1 MTFLTG
7 GLTESPRMTEGRPL
21 GISRWRRRV
30 RVDSGDKKKRYG
42 CQNDNK
48 RKESRAGPVV
58 ITTECTLIGSGP
70 IIRRDR
76 RDRGRYRDPSA
87 PVALPLRIQGQVT
100 RRCFGGSTALPI
112 VLVSVPNQMQLFA
125 SS

>member
-1 MTFLTG
+1 M
-7 GLTESPRMTEGRPL
+7 
-21 GISRWRRRV
+21 
-30 RVDSGDKKKRYG
+30 
-42 CQNDNK
+42 
-48 RKESRAGPVV
+48 VV
-58 ITTECTLIGSGP
+58 TTERVLICSGP
-70 IIRRDR
+70 MIRRDR

-87 PVALPLRIQGQVT
+87 PVALRLRIQGQVT